1 MTLRQAQSHSEW
13 NRTMNWV
20 TTNIRI
26 PEDVY
31 MELKMEAAR
40 KRKSV
45 AQIVRERIAK
55 KSKLQKSSKTRT
67 QALLRGL
74 DEIARK
80 NSKYVPKDKNFSD
93 LLIEMRY
100 EQ

>member
-1 MTLRQAQSHSEW
+1 
-13 NRTMNWV
+13 MNWV

-45 AQIVRERIAK
+45 AQIVRDRIAK

-67 QALLRGL
+67 RALLREL
-74 DEIARK
+74 DEIARE
-80 NSKYVPKDKNFSD
+80 NSKYMKGKSLSK